1 MGRYFVKRV
10 LSTIPLLLVISIL
23 IFAFIHLI
31 PGDPVRKMLPKE
43 ATQEEYEQLKEE
55 LGFNDPLP
63 VQYINYMKGIL
74 LHGDFGESYKN
85 GLPISEI
92 FPARLKATLTL
103 TLWAILWSVVLGTL
117 IGIVSAVKRGKFLDY
132 AGMVIATSGIS
143 VPSFWLGLML
153 IQIFSVKLGWLPTG
167 QLDSW
172 KGYILPAITMGCS
185 IMGTLARYSRSSMLE
200 TMQEDYVRTAR
211 AKGQR
216 ESLVVLRH
224 AFRNSLVQV
233 VTVVG
238 LQIGGLLAGSV
249 LVETVFSIPG
259 LGRLMVDSINFRDYK
274 VIQALLMFF
283 AVEYIVIN
291 LIVDL
296 LYGVLNPKIRYD

>member
-1 MGRYFVKRV
+1 MGRYFIKRV

-23 IFAFIHLI
+23 IFAFIHMI

-63 VQYINYMKGIL
+63 VQYINYMKGIF
-74 LHGDFGESYKN
+74 HGDFGESYKN

-185 IMGTLARYSRSSMLE
+185 IMGTRARYSRSSMLE

>member
-1 MGRYFVKRV
+1 MGRYFIKRV

-23 IFAFIHLI
+23 IFAFIHMI

-63 VQYINYMKGIL
+63 VQYINYMKGIF
-74 LHGDFGESYKN
+74 HGDFGESYKN

-167 QLDSW
+167 QLDS
-172 KGYILPAITMGCS
+172 
-185 IMGTLARYSRSSMLE
+185 
-200 TMQEDYVRTAR
+200 
-211 AKGQR
+211 
-216 ESLVVLRH
+216 
-224 AFRNSLVQV
+224 
-233 VTVVG
+233 
-238 LQIGGLLAGSV
+238 
-249 LVETVFSIPG
+249 
-259 LGRLMVDSINFRDYK
+259 
-274 VIQALLMFF
+274 
-283 AVEYIVIN
+283 
-291 LIVDL
+291 
-296 LYGVLNPKIRYD
+296 

>member
-1 MGRYFVKRV
+1 MGRYFIKRV

-23 IFAFIHLI
+23 IFAFIHMI

-63 VQYINYMKGIL
+63 VQYINYMKGIF
-74 LHGDFGESYKN
+74 HGDFGESYKN

-216 ESLVVLRH
+216 ESLVVQRH

>member
-1 MGRYFVKRV
+1 MGRYFIKRV

-23 IFAFIHLI
+23 IFAFIHMI

-43 ATQEEYEQLKEE
+43 ATIEEYNQLKEE

-63 VQYINYMKGIL
+63 VQYINYMKGIF
-74 LHGDFGESYKN
+74 HGDFGESYKN

>member
-63 VQYINYMKGIL
+63 VQYINYMKGIF
-74 LHGDFGESYKN
+74 HGDFGESYKN

>member
-1 MGRYFVKRV
+1 MGRYFIKRV

-23 IFAFIHLI
+23 IFAFIHMI

-63 VQYINYMKGIL
+63 VQYINYMKGIF
-74 LHGDFGESYKN
+74 HGDFGESYKN